1 MHIDCCLI
9 DQKKLGHWRRCG
21 VSEQIIVHVDIN
33 SYFATLLQQ
42 ETPALRGKPVVVLKD
57 VGRTCVI
64 AASKEAKKKGIKTG
78 SSLADAYVLAPDL
91 IEMPAAFDLYL
102 SATKQLKA
110 LFESLSPDVEL
121 FSLDESFLHFT
132 PIKKLYSSPEMFGEY
147 VQQKIKETLGGWV
160 TCNVGIAEN
169 RFLAKMA
176 SETAA
181 KGSIAVVTPENKQTL
196 LASTTFDSVCGI
208 GFRLGAK
215 LEKIGVTVPYQINF
229 IPDDVLQTLFGPY
242 WSVEL
247 RKMGR
252 GEEPALLE
260 RAGTELPHMKSVGRS
275 ITGYKL
281 CKNERVLK
289 STLYNLTAEV
299 MYKTRTMQL
308 AGRSVSIYLS
318 DKEHRFGTHVTLQHY
333 IRHTDEM
340 FDVVWHQ
347 LYAQWPKNFSVIKL
361 AVSLS
366 LLKPWNEIQDCWFPD
381 WWKREK
387 VATAVDAITQKY
399 GLFTVTSGLLLDT
412 HIIRPEVT
420 GFLGDKKF
428 QFGEW

>member
-1 MHIDCCLI
+1 MF
-9 DQKKLGHWRRCG
+9 
-21 VSEQIIVHVDIN
+21 HVDIN

-42 ETPALRGKPVVVLKD
+42 ETPALRGKPVVVVKD
-57 VGRTCVI
+57 IGRTCVI
-64 AASKEAKKKGIKTG
+64 AASKEAKLRGIKTG
-78 SSLADAYVLAPDL
+78 AILADAYRLAPDL
-91 IEMPAAFDLYL
+91 IEMPAEFDLYW

-110 LFESLSPDVEL
+110 LFESLSPDVEI

-132 PIKKLYSSPEMFGEY
+132 PIQKLYPSAIFFGEHI
-147 VQQKIKETLGGWV
+147 QQKIKETLGEWV

-176 SETAA
+176 SETAV
-181 KGSIAVVTPENKQTL
+181 KGSVTVVNEDNKQML
-196 LASTTFDSVCGI
+196 LATTTFDSVCGI

-215 LEKIGVTVPYQINF
+215 LENMGVTVPYQINF
-229 IPDDVLQTLFGPY
+229 IPDVDLERMFGPY

-260 RAGTELPHMKSVGRS
+260 RSGTELPHMKSVGRS

-299 MYKTRTMQL
+299 MYKVRNMDL
-308 AGRSVSIYLS
+308 AGRLVSIYLS
-318 DKEHRFGTHVTLQHY
+318 DKEHRWGRHITLPHY
-333 IRHTDEM
+333 VRHTNEM
-340 FDVVWHQ
+340 FDIVWNQ
-347 LYAQWPKNFSVIKL
+347 LYAQGPKNFSVIKL
-361 AVSLS
+361 AVGLS
-366 LLKPWNEIQDCWFPD
+366 LLKPWEEVQDCWFPK
-381 WWKREK
+381 WWKQEK
-387 VATAVDAITQKY
+387 VAAAVDEITQRY
-399 GLFTVTSGLLLDT
+399 GLFKVTSGLLLDT
-412 HIIRPEVT
+412 KIIRPEVT

-428 QFGEW
+428 QFG